1 MNVKQVNELLG
12 VLNRIALA
20 LENTTITSAPG
31 VSAEV
36 PVNPYESPDVPAGFD
51 TVLGYFSKNMP
62 GAFELMDDP
71 IIGTLRDGHW
81 LTHQASR
88 RGIGIVKVPAPSSL
102 MEMGINELNAYPV
115 ELLEERIR

>member
-1 MNVKQVNELLG
+1 MEIKKVDALLG

-20 LENTTITSAPG
+20 LENTCIAAPG

-36 PVNPYESPDVPAGFD
+36 PNNPYASPDVPEGFD

-71 IIGTLRDGHW
+71 ITGTLRDGHW

-88 RGIGIVKVPAPSSL
+88 RGIGIIKVPAPAPL
-102 MEMGINELNAYPV
+102 VEMGINELNAYPV

>member
-1 MNVKQVNELLG
+1 MMQQFEAILVQLT
-12 VLNRIALA
+12 RIANA
-20 LENTTITSAPG
+20 LETNAVGSAPG

-36 PVNPYESPDVPAGFD
+36 PNNPYESSEVPKGYD

-71 IIGTLRDGHW
+71 ITGTLRDGHW

-88 RGIGIVKVPAPSSL
+88 RGISIIKVPAPEPL
-102 MEMGINELNAYPV
+102 VEIGINELNAYPV
-115 ELLEERIR
+115 ELLQERIR

>member
-1 MNVKQVNELLG
+1 MNVKQVDELLG

-81 LTHQASR
+81 L
-88 RGIGIVKVPAPSSL
+88 VKVPAPSSL

>member
-1 MNVKQVNELLG
+1 MDISKVDELLG

-20 LENTTITSAPG
+20 LENKVIAAPG

-36 PVNPYESPDVPAGFD
+36 PSNPYSSPNVPEGFD
-51 TVLGYFSKNMP
+51 TVLGYFSKYMP
-62 GAFELMDDP
+62 GAFDLMDDP
-71 IIGTLRDGHW
+71 VTGTLRDGHW

-88 RGIGIVKVPAPSSL
+88 RGIGIIKVPAPQTL
-102 MEMGINELNAYPV
+102 MEMGISELNAYPV